1 MLRVLRTA
9 ALAAF
14 VLALA
19 SCSGN
24 SPTSPVVGPFRS
36 ILISAPTDTAT
47 YNSTIT
53 FSAAVTDTFGHPV
66 SAPAISWSSSDPS
79 VAIIDT
85 RGIMTPKLEGSTTI
99 LAKGG
104 GATSNP
110 ILVTVIPAF
119 GWVDESPSALTLAN
133 LNGVHFIDRLH
144 GWAVGDQGTILA
156 TSNAGLTWLKQS
168 SLSTSY
174 TLNSVFFA
182 TGSHGFVVGS
192 AGRILEST
200 DGGLTWAVRTGIDT
214 NSGAGLNDIA
224 FVDDK
229 TGFIV
234 GNSGTILK
242 TANAGA
248 TWTRILPTP
257 NVNLLS
263 VAVTIQPGPD
273 TTAWA
278 VGAGGQAVDTEDG
291 GATWQLVA
299 TPFITDATGV
309 TRPSRDQAFAVGVG
323 NVTATTVGSPAGP
336 EWVLAP
342 TPPTYTNFYGVS
354 WPTAIQ
360 LIAVG
365 ENTGGTPTVLRSLDQ
380 GTTWITQ
387 NLPSSAVLSN
397 HGLRD
402 VWFTDHDH
410 GWAVGKSG
418 AIVHTATGGDP
429 N

>member
-1 MLRVLRTA
+1 MVRVFRTA
-9 ALAAF
+9 ALAVFAF
-14 VLALA
+14 ALA

-24 SPTSPVVGPFRS
+24 STTSPVVGPFKT

-47 YNSTIT
+47 YNSTIP
-53 FSAAVTDTFGHPV
+53 FSAAVTDTSGNPV
-66 SAPAISWSSSDPS
+66 SAPALSWSSSNTT

-85 RGIMTPKLEGSTTI
+85 RGVLTPKLEGSTTI

-110 ILVTVIPAF
+110 IVVTVIPAF

-133 LNGVHFIDRLH
+133 LNGVHFVDRLH

-156 TSNAGLTWLKQS
+156 TNNAGLTWVKMN
-168 SLSTSY
+168 SLSTGY
-174 TLNSVFFA
+174 TLNAVFFA

-200 DGGLTWAVRTGIDT
+200 DGGLTWTVRTGIDT
-214 NSGAGLNDIA
+214 DSGASLNDIA

-234 GNSGTILK
+234 GNGGLILR
-242 TANAGA
+242 TRDGGAN
-248 TWTRILPTP
+248 WTRYLPGVTSS
-257 NVNLLS
+257 NLLTVS
-263 VAVTIQPGPD
+263 ATIQPGPD

-278 VGAGGQAVDTEDG
+278 MGASGTSVDTEDG
-291 GATWQLVA
+291 GASWQIVA
-299 TPFITDATGV
+299 TPFINDATGV
-309 TRPSRDQAFAVGVG
+309 TRPTRDQAFAVGVG

-342 TPPTYTNFYGVS
+342 TPPTFTNFYGVS
-354 WPTAIQ
+354 WPTSIQ
-360 LIAVG
+360 LMAVG
-365 ENTGGTPTVLRSLDQ
+365 ENTGGTPAVLRSLDQ
-380 GTTWITQ
+380 GTTWIGQ
-387 NLPSSAVLSN
+387 NLPSGAVLSN

-418 AIVHTATGGDP
+418 AIVHTATGG
-429 N
+429 NL

>member
-1 MLRVLRTA
+1 MVRVFRTA

-14 VLALA
+14 AFALA

-24 SPTSPVVGPFRS
+24 STTSPLVGPFKS
-36 ILISAPTDTAT
+36 IIISAPTDTAT
-47 YNSTIT
+47 YNSTIP
-53 FSAAVTDTFGHPV
+53 FSAAVIDTNGNPV
-66 SAPAISWSSSDPS
+66 SAPAISWSSSNTA

-85 RGIMTPKLEGSTTI
+85 RGVLTPKLEGTTTI

-110 ILVTVIPAF
+110 IAVTVIPGF
-119 GWVDESPSALTLAN
+119 GWVDETPGALNLLN
-133 LNGVHFIDRLH
+133 LNGVHFVDRLH
-144 GWAVGDQGTILA
+144 GWAVGDQGTILS
-156 TSNAGLTWLKQS
+156 TSNAGLSWVKENSQ
-168 SLSTSY
+168 STSY
-174 TLNSVFFA
+174 TLNAVFFA

-214 NSGAGLNDIA
+214 NNGASLNDIA

-234 GNSGTILK
+234 GNGGLILRTK
-242 TANAGA
+242 DGGA
-248 TWTRILPTP
+248 SWTHYLPAVTS
-257 NVNLLS
+257 NNLLTVS
-263 VAVTIQPGPD
+263 ATFQPGPD

-278 VGAGGQAVDTEDG
+278 LGASGVGVDTEDG
-291 GATWQLVA
+291 GATWQVA
-299 TPFITDATGV
+299 STPFLTDATGV
-309 TRPSRDQAFAVGVG
+309 TRPNRDQAFAVGVG

-342 TPPTYTNFYGVS
+342 TPPTFTNFYGVS
-354 WPTAIQ
+354 WPTPVQ
-360 LIAVG
+360 LMAVG
-365 ENTGGTPTVLRSLDQ
+365 ENTGGTPTILRSLDQ
-380 GTTWITQ
+380 GTTWVTQ
-387 NLPSSAVLSN
+387 NLPTSAVLSN

-418 AIVHTATGGDP
+418 AIVHTATGG
-429 N
+429 NL